1 MTRPRIVY
9 VHGAG
14 PQEHRTILKRRI
26 DGALF
31 GANQL
36 DQSIMA
42 YYGDILNLEPPIP
55 GPFEAAAPEIAELE
69 LAFLNRATAVAAA
82 DAANGAPPVDP
93 GGIPGPLEGVNFPD
107 PVFTV
112 VASIASTDVINY
124 LFHDAGQQIR
134 DRVSASIPGNEP
146 IVVLA
151 HSLGTIVA
159 YDVLSERTDLDVRL
173 FLTLGSPLGVGNVQ
187 ERIGDRSGP
196 PASVPP
202 NVAAWQNRADPLDPV
217 ALELTLADEFLPA
230 GFVEDGLVDNEIGL
244 VNHDLIGYLS
254 TSEIKELIAAAMTG

>member
-14 PQEHRTILKRRI
+14 PQEHRSIMKRRI
-26 DGALF
+26 DEALF

-36 DQSIMA
+36 EQSVMA
-42 YYGDILNLEPPIP
+42 YYADILNVEPPIP
-55 GPFEAAAPEIAELE
+55 APFEAAEPEIAELE
-69 LAFLNRATAVAAA
+69 SAFLNRATAVAAA
-82 DAANGAPPVDP
+82 DAATGGAPVDP
-93 GGIPGPLEGVNFPD
+93 IAVPGPLEGVNFPD

-124 LFHDAGQQIR
+124 LFRDAGEQIR
-134 DRVSASIPGNEP
+134 DRVSGAIPGNEP

-187 ERIGDRSGP
+187 RRIGDRSGP
-196 PASVPP
+196 PAKVPP
-202 NVAAWQNRADPLDPV
+202 NVAAWHNRADPLDPV
-217 ALELTLADEFLPA
+217 ALELTLADEFDPA

-244 VNHDLIGYLS
+244 VNHDLIGYLA
-254 TSEIKELIAAAMTG
+254 TNEVRELIAQAMAG